1 LISADGQALNA
12 ASKSSKKF
20 FGLNSIF
27 YSSAASFIQL
37 NICLYFCLDLSSKI
51 ENTQADDLN
60 A

>member
-20 FGLNSIF
+20 LGFNSIF
-27 YSSAASFIQL
+27 YSAASFIQL
-37 NICLYFCLDLSSKI
+37 NICLYFCLDLSSKN

>member
-1 LISADGQALNA
+1 MQLQNHQ
-12 ASKSSKKF
+12 KKF
-20 FGLNSIF
+20 FGFNSIF

-37 NICLYFCLDLSSKI
+37 NICLYFCLDLSSKN